1 MISRTFPQEAIGY
14 SLGLVALRALGRA
27 AETEAVLAAAIG
39 RFPDEGRLIVDRAKR
54 SVALELKDG
63 TRHTTSATKPDD
75 YEAAD
80 YATVVLHL
88 DPRHKSLLADLLGR
102 HAHLVVK
109 EAVNGARIEP
119 STVYIAQPD
128 THLLVADTHLSLTSS
143 ELVHFSRPSV
153 DLLFESVAAAYRDRA
168 IGVILTGSG
177 LDGAT
182 GIRAIKERGGT
193 TMVQDPSEASHPSMP
208 SHAYATG
215 CVDFKLPLDDI
226 GPALARLVLATTA
239 AAGGV

>member
-1 MISRTFPQEAIGY
+1 
-14 SLGLVALRALGRA
+14 
-27 AETEAVLAAAIG
+27 
-39 RFPDEGRLIVDRAKR
+39 
-54 SVALELKDG
+54 
-63 TRHTTSATKPDD
+63 
-75 YEAAD
+75 
-80 YATVVLHL
+80 
-88 DPRHKSLLADLLGR
+88 
-102 HAHLVVK
+102 
-109 EAVNGARIEP
+109 
-119 STVYIAQPD
+119 
-128 THLLVADTHLSLTSS
+128 VADTHLSLTSS